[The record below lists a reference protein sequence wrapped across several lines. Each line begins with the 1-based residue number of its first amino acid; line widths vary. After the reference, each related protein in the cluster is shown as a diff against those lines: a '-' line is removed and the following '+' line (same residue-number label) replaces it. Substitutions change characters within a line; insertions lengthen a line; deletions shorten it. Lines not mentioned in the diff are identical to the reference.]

1 MDEKKQNILVIG
13 GGGRETAIVWK
24 LAQSRRVGK
33 IWCAPG
39 NAGIAD
45 LAERV
50 PIPATD
56 LEAICRFAQ
65 TTKPDFVFVA
75 PDDPLAGGLC
85 DMLRD
90 LGIRAFGPSRAAAQL
105 EASKDFAKSLMSRM
119 SIPTA
124 DFEVFADPEA
134 ALAYLAKAKYPLVI
148 KADGLALGKGV
159 LICQDFVQAA
169 AAVQNLMVDDVFHG
183 AGRKILVETF
193 LEGEELT
200 LLCFTDGDHWQAML
214 PARDYKRA
222 LDHNQGLN
230 TGGMGSICPSHRF
243 GESEWEFLAQKIIEP
258 TLRGMR
264 ELDTPF
270 QGVLYFGLMLTA
282 DGPKVIEY
290 NARFGDPETQVI
302 LPLLKTDLLE
312 IMEAIE
318 EHRLDAVSMEWEDMA
333 CACVVL
339 CSGGYPEQYAKG
351 LPISGLE
358 KWPLRLSGDTVQSG
372 QTLEMVFASGTEINN
387 DGVTVTAG
395 GRVLGVISRAVDLP
409 TALEKCYEMAQDIS
423 FERLHYRRDIGS

>member
-1 MDEKKQNILVIG
+1 
-13 GGGRETAIVWK
+13 
-24 LAQSRRVGK
+24 
-33 IWCAPG
+33 
-39 NAGIAD
+39 
-45 LAERV
+45 
-50 PIPATD
+50 
-56 LEAICRFAQ
+56 
-65 TTKPDFVFVA
+65 
-75 PDDPLAGGLC
+75 
-85 DMLRD
+85 
-90 LGIRAFGPSRAAAQL
+90 
-105 EASKDFAKSLMSRM
+105 
-119 SIPTA
+119 
-124 DFEVFADPEA
+124 
-134 ALAYLAKAKYPLVI
+134 
-148 KADGLALGKGV
+148 
-159 LICQDFVQAA
+159 
-169 AAVQNLMVDDVFHG
+169 
-183 AGRKILVETF
+183 
-193 LEGEELT
+193 
-200 LLCFTDGDHWQAML
+200 
-214 PARDYKRA
+214 
-222 LDHNQGLN
+222 
-230 TGGMGSICPSHRF
+230 
-243 GESEWEFLAQKIIEP
+243 
-258 TLRGMR
+258 
-264 ELDTPF
+264 TPF

-358 KWPLRLSGDTVQSG
+358 KWPLRRSGDTVQSG